1 MKEWSLI
8 QRLSQT
14 RESLGKTLNRIL
26 DINRKRKEL
35 NFSQEQESIQ
45 DSLEQELR
53 VLNQVASNQAHL
65 VKKYETKLR
74 MKKAI

>member
-1 MKEWSLI
+1 M

-14 RESLGKTLNRIL
+14 RESLGKTLSRIL

-35 NFSQEQESIQ
+35 NHHFKEQKEIEEL
-45 DSLEQELR
+45 LEEELK

-65 VKKYETKLR
+65 VKKYETKLALE
-74 MKKAI
+74 KAM